1 MSQYFFILG
10 NIFFFHC
17 IQAKTK
23 KSGSIKIRDILNKLN
38 EESEEKDTKTKHSAN
53 KTGMLI
59 SEETEKTLL
68 EKLNLFE
75 QEERFTDKNMS
86 LSYMATFMDTNT
98 KYLSYIIK
106 KYKTKDFT
114 TYTNELRINFILK
127 KIKH

>member
-1 MSQYFFILG
+1 MSQYFYIG
-10 NIFFFHC
+10 KHIFSLYTG
-17 IQAKTK
+17 KDK
-23 KSGSIKIRDILNKLN
+23 KRINKIRDILNKLN

-127 KIKH
+127 N

>member
-1 MSQYFFILG
+1 MFLYL
-10 NIFFFHC
+10 
-17 IQAKTK
+17 K
-23 KSGSIKIRDILNKLN
+23 KQK
-38 EESEEKDTKTKHSAN
+38 
-53 KTGMLI
+53 
-59 SEETEKTLL
+59 KTLL

>member
-1 MSQYFFILG
+1 MSQYFYIG
-10 NIFFFHC
+10 KHIFSLYTG
-17 IQAKTK
+17 KDK
-23 KSGSIKIRDILNKLN
+23 KRINKIRDILNKLN

-127 KIKH
+127 IKH